1 MARVGFLFVGI
12 LSGLAFVCSLPAQPV
27 RLVRHEIVSTRTAAI
42 KGAVL
47 DLRKPGAPVLLTWGH
62 GVDAHALLTGPNRA
76 ILASGGASFREGGC
90 LFDIDGDSDP
100 ELVLLEAGGDLV
112 WIRQNGSVRGVIDTG
127 VDSRDVVPATL
138 HGRRGI
144 LLVQKQAQVR
154 FYEIPKNVRDKWPYR
169 EIYSFY
175 TPSRQA
181 GLRLDDVDGDGLPDI
196 LCGNYWI
203 RSPASFDLP
212 WRLFAINTWSE
223 TPDSAMLRLALAD
236 VAGRGSRQLI
246 AAQAEVPA
254 ARLAWFE
261 KPPDPTQLWAEHRVG
276 GVAGLRFLQGLD
288 AADFD
293 GDGLVDLAAS
303 ENAGK
308 RSLLFLLHNLGG
320 GSFST
325 QRIASNC
332 PVFYLRATDVNGD
345 TKPDLVTVGPG
356 GAAWWENRTHLRK

>member
-1 MARVGFLFVGI
+1 MARVGLLFAGI
-12 LSGLAFVCSLPAQPV
+12 LSVLAIAYSLAAQPV
-27 RLVRHEIVSTRTAAI
+27 RLVRHEIVSTRTAGI
-42 KGAVL
+42 TGAAL
-47 DLRKPGAPVLLTWGH
+47 DLRKPGALVLVTWGN
-62 GVDAHALLTGPNRA
+62 GVDAHPLPAGPSRTIVA
-76 ILASGGASFREGGC
+76 PGGTSYREGGC

-100 ELVLLEAGGDLV
+100 ELILLEAGGNLV
-112 WIRQNGSVRGVIDTG
+112 WIRQNGSARGVIDTG
-127 VDSRDVVPATL
+127 VDSRDIVPATL

-154 FYEIPKNVRDKWPYR
+154 FYQTPQNFRDKWPYR

-203 RSPASFDLP
+203 RSPVSFDLP

-261 KPPDPTQLWAEHRVG
+261 KPADPTQLWEEHRIG

-293 GDGLVDLAAS
+293 GDGLVDLVVG
-303 ENAGK
+303 ENAGE
-308 RSLLFLLHNLGG
+308 RSRLFLLRNQSG
-320 GSFST
+320 GSFGA

-345 TKPDLVTVGPG
+345 TRPDLVTAGPG
-356 GAAWWENRTHLRK
+356 GATWWEDQTHLRK